1 MKNIDIG
8 GLDKQIE
15 YLFQCKPLPE
25 ADIKQLC
32 ERVLIDPDS
41 GQINSFIITQR
52 RPRSRPC
59 HCMR

>member
-1 MKNIDIG
+1 MKNHDIG

-32 ERVLIDPDS
+32 EKVHAQINS
-41 GQINSFIITQR
+41 GQINPLIITQR
-52 RPRSRPC
+52 RPCPSTSHR
-59 HCMR
+59 MR

>member
-8 GLDKQIE
+8 GLEKQIE

-32 ERVLIDPDS
+32 ERVHFLTNS
-41 GQINSFIITQR
+41 G
-52 RPRSRPC
+52 
-59 HCMR
+59 

>member
-1 MKNIDIG
+1 MKNMDIG

-32 ERVLIDPDS
+32 ERVIS
-41 GQINSFIITQR
+41 FSYQGQINPFIITKR
-52 RPRSRPC
+52 CPC
-59 HCMR
+59 QSSSHCLW

>member
-1 MKNIDIG
+1 MKNTDIG

-32 ERVLIDPDS
+32 EKVPFNLMK
-41 GQINSFIITQR
+41 G
-52 RPRSRPC
+52 
-59 HCMR
+59 

>member
-25 ADIKQLC
+25 TDIKQLC
-32 ERVLIDPDS
+32 EKVS
-41 GQINSFIITQR
+41 INFTQG
-52 RPRSRPC
+52 
-59 HCMR
+59 

>member
-1 MKNIDIG
+1 MKNVDIG

-32 ERVLIDPDS
+32 ERVIY
-41 GQINSFIITQR
+41 FIIKAK
-52 RPRSRPC
+52 
-59 HCMR
+59 